1 MRIWR
6 VDDKEQTDIP
16 QGILIARD
24 GKGTPSAPDGYPH
37 KVEFL
42 DTHWN
47 PVAWRVI
54 CSNQRNYEQELAEI
68 LHSKLCR
75 SNHDDQCGWYYKSF
89 SDLPLDATRRRYLDK
104 AEALLEVI
112 RDTAEDIPAL
122 EAYQAAVKIVGVL

>member
-6 VDDKEQTDIP
+6 VDDKEQTDTP

-24 GKGTPSAPDGYPH
+24 GKGTPSAPVGYPH

-42 DTHWN
+42 DTHWE
-47 PVAWRVI
+47 PVIWREVR
-54 CSNQRNYEQELAEI
+54 SSPRNYEQELATV

-75 SNHDDQCGWYYKSF
+75 SNHEDQCAWYIRNF
-89 SDLPLDATRRRYLDK
+89 NTLPLDATRRRYLDK

-112 RDTAEDIPAL
+112 RDTAEGIPAL